1 MTGFSCSQFTL
12 LPSFILCISPVST
25 SFCIMSCGTF
35 DMQRSGSAD
44 TRHDVVLRGIFIH
57 PDHISAGFCA
67 DEASYSSSSESASTI
82 SYEDE
87 GSASELSEAA
97 LESLALE
104 GDAQDATQDY
114 FAPRAARSTAPM
126 SSGASPMASD
136 STMSSAWCPSPTSTA
151 ATTPTNLSAS
161 PSKGMPLTR
170 RPSQMAN
177 FGLVSPGLPA
187 TFSFAAFGATDADS
201 DAGTPRPALPRAPSP
216 SRCHPY
222 TRVKSSG
229 TAMQRSVSTPVETQR
244 QVEERER
251 RLSAAEDAMDT
262 RAVKMARSKSGASTP
277 SGARTP
283 AEPCFAT
290 ATASAPMTRRS
301 SGALVSPLSEVF
313 GPDWGKTLPPAPPLD
328 ASKPLTF
335 PDNVARPP
343 LSPLRNARSRS
354 FAGLEQAY
362 EPMSLDAT
370 PEAAFSASMAS
381 GPRALRPRSRL
392 SVSFGPLTPIL
403 PDSNVAVRAD
413 ESDADVLSSPVRN
426 RLYRG
431 MSF

>member
-1 MTGFSCSQFTL
+1 
-12 LPSFILCISPVST
+12 
-25 SFCIMSCGTF
+25 MSSGAF
-35 DMQRSGSAD
+35 DMHRSESAD
-44 TRHDVVLRGIFIH
+44 MRHDVVLRGIFIH

-104 GDAQDATQDY
+104 GDAQDATHDY

-161 PSKGMPLTR
+161 LSKAMPLAR

-177 FGLVSPGLPA
+177 FDMGNLGLPA
-187 TFSFAAFGATDADS
+187 TFPFAAFGATESDS
-201 DAGTPRPALPRAPSP
+201 GTPRAALPRAPSP

-301 SGALVSPLSEVF
+301 SGALVSPLAEVF

-328 ASKPLTF
+328 ASRALPF
-335 PDNVARPP
+335 PYNVARPP

-362 EPMSLDAT
+362 EPMSLDVT
-370 PEAAFSASMAS
+370 PEAAFSSASTSS

-403 PDSNVAVRAD
+403 PDSNVAACVD
-413 ESDADVLSSPVRN
+413 ESNTDLLSSPVRN

>member
-1 MTGFSCSQFTL
+1 MD
-12 LPSFILCISPVST
+12 
-25 SFCIMSCGTF
+25 CGTL
-35 DMQRSGSAD
+35 DMQRSDSAD
-44 TRHDVVLRGIFIH
+44 LRHDVVLRGIFIH

-97 LESLALE
+97 LESLALG

-114 FAPRAARSTAPM
+114 FAPRAARNAAPM
-126 SSGASPMASD
+126 SSSTSPMTSD

-161 PSKGMPLTR
+161 LSKAMPLAR

-177 FGLVSPGLPA
+177 FGMVSPGLPA
-187 TFSFAAFGATDADS
+187 TFPFAAFGALDS
-201 DAGTPRPALPRAPSP
+201 DSGTPRAALPRAPSP

-277 SGARTP
+277 SGTRTP
-283 AEPCFAT
+283 AEPCFTAT

-335 PDNVARPP
+335 PYNVARPP

-370 PEAAFSASMAS
+370 PEVAFSSASMAS

-403 PDSNVAVRAD
+403 PDSNVAARVD
-413 ESDADVLSSPVRN
+413 ESNADLLSSPVRN

>member
-1 MTGFSCSQFTL
+1 
-12 LPSFILCISPVST
+12 
-25 SFCIMSCGTF
+25 MSCGAF
-35 DMQRSGSAD
+35 DMHRSDSAD
-44 TRHDVVLRGIFIH
+44 MRHDVVLRGIFIH

-82 SYEDE
+82 SYDDE

-97 LESLALE
+97 LRSLALE

-114 FAPRAARSTAPM
+114 FAPRATRSTAPM
-126 SSGASPMASD
+126 SSSASPMASD
-136 STMSSAWCPSPTSTA
+136 STMSSASCPSPTSTA

-161 PSKGMPLTR
+161 LSKAMPLAR

-177 FGLVSPGLPA
+177 FGMVSPGLPA
-187 TFSFAAFGATDADS
+187 TFPFAAFGAPESDS
-201 DAGTPRPALPRAPSP
+201 GTPRAALPRAPSP

-277 SGARTP
+277 SGVRTP

-301 SGALVSPLSEVF
+301 SGALVSPLTEVF

-328 ASKPLTF
+328 ASQPLTF
-335 PDNVARPP
+335 PYNVARPP

-362 EPMSLDAT
+362 EPMSLAAT
-370 PEAAFSASMAS
+370 PEAAFSASMAN

-403 PDSNVAVRAD
+403 PNSNVAVRAD
-413 ESDADVLSSPVRN
+413 AADADLLSSPVRN
-426 RLYRG
+426 RLHRG